1 MRALIF
7 DCDGV
12 LAETER
18 DVHLPAFNQAF
29 REFGI
34 PVHWSDAQYAAR
46 LCVAG
51 GRERMAT
58 SLRPAFVSTLGG
70 PTDEEVLEE
79 LLRGL
84 HARKTEI
91 TGEILASRP
100 PRARPGVHRLITEAH
115 QAGWKLAVASTS
127 AEATVQ
133 LVVKGVLGA
142 PLAAAL
148 VILAGDVVSS
158 KKPDPEIYEL
168 AIATLGTTRNDA
180 IAIEDSRNG
189 LLAADAAGLACVI
202 TESDFTRGEDFTEA
216 ALVITSLGDPETPMT
231 VLANHSNAVPT
242 GHLTLADLETIL
254 NGAKSPI

>member
-29 REFGI
+29 SEFGV
-34 PVHWSDAQYAAR
+34 PVHWSNDEYAAKLR
-46 LCVAG
+46 VAG

-58 SLRPAFVSTLGG
+58 SVSPELAGTLGG
-70 PTDEEVLEE
+70 PAGEEGREE
-79 LLRGL
+79 LLQRL

-91 TGEILASRP
+91 TAEILALRP
-100 PRARPGVHRLITEAH
+100 PRARPGVPRLIAEAH
-115 QAGWKLAVASTS
+115 RAGWKLAVASTS

-133 LVVKGVLGA
+133 LVVRGALGA

-168 AIATLGTTRNDA
+168 AIATLGTSRDDA

-189 LLAADAAGLACVI
+189 LLAAKAAGLACVI
-202 TESDFTRGEDFTEA
+202 TESDYTRDEDFSEA
-216 ALVITSLGDPETPMT
+216 ALVMTSLGDPETPMT
-231 VLANHSNAVPT
+231 LLANRSNAVPT
-242 GHLTLADLETIL
+242 GHLRLADLETIL
-254 NGAKSPI
+254 DSARSRI